1 MKKLAVFI
9 IVAFAFSM
17 AAAVAQTGTD
27 PSQGNPGASPSTSQP
42 GASSQQQPGQIPSD
56 PAARPAGQATSTDT
70 GSTDKEK
77 TLRGCVQSQGGQYVL
92 EGKKGKTVALTGQD
106 VSAHVGHEVSVK
118 GTWESSAAAG
128 TSPASS
134 GSAEKTFNVASVD
147 MISDTCSAKSGKG
160 TSPGSS
166 NPAGETGNPPQN
178 SNPPQK

>member
-1 MKKLAVFI
+1 MKKLALSL

-17 AAAVAQTGTD
+17 AVAVAQTGTD

-42 GASSQQQPGQIPSD
+42 DAPGQQQPSQTPSD
-56 PAARPAGQATSTDT
+56 PAASPASQASNADT
-70 GSTDKEK
+70 GSANKADK

-118 GTWESSAAAG
+118 GAWESSAAAG

-134 GSAEKTFNVASVD
+134 GSAEKTFNVTSVE
-147 MISDTCSAKSGKG
+147 MISDTCSSKSSKR
-160 TSPGSS
+160 TSPGNS
-166 NPAGETGNPPQN
+166 NPTGTT